1 MTIKEIK
8 NTNKVILE
16 IKDKAIMLPKEL
28 GEYLIKTNGLND
40 SNIVITESTTGV
52 KTLKIKSLTYT
63 ILDDGEKEKVLNL
76 YKEKF
81 NIKNIIENKE
91 KKEENNMKVNIR
103 FMNPKKDSEKTN
115 PFKKFI
121 LSIIKPKIVDREFKD
136 FTEVSSVVYDA
147 LKPFMTDNS
156 KWTIEDNT
164 KAEGLVIKNEY
175 KKEGREFPSHN
186 IFFINKVEEDK
197 TAETK

>member
-8 NTNKVILE
+8 NTNKAILE
-16 IKDKAIMLPKEL
+16 INDKAIMLPKEL
-28 GEYLIKTNGLND
+28 GEYLKATNGLNE

-91 KKEENNMKVNIR
+91 KKEKSMKVNIR

-121 LSIIKPKIVDREFKD
+121 LSIIKPKIVDKEFND

-147 LKPFMTDNS
+147 LKPFMTENS
-156 KWTIEDNT
+156 KWTIEDNN

-197 TAETK
+197 ATEAK

>member
-1 MTIKEIK
+1 MKVEIK
-8 NTNKVILE
+8 NINNSEKKILE
-16 IKDKAIMLPKEL
+16 IKDKSILISKEL
-28 GEYLIKTNGLND
+28 ADYLVATKGLD
-40 SNIVITESTTGV
+40 ESNIVVTESATGV

-81 NIKNIIENKE
+81 NIKNIQIE

-103 FMNPKKDSEKTN
+103 FITPKKDSEKTN

-121 LSIIKPKIVDREFKD
+121 LSIIKPKLADKDFKD
-136 FTEVSSVVYDA
+136 FAEVSSVVYDA

-156 KWTIEDNT
+156 KWTIEDNN
-164 KAEGLVIKNEY
+164 KSEGIVVKNEY

-197 TAETK
+197 TTDAK